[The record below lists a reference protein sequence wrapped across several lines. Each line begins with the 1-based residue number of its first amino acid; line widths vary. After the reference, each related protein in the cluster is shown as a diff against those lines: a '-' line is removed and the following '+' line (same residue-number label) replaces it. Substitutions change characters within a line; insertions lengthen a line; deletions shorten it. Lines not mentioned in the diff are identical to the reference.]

1 MIVIEINMYYYV
13 IYQLNSFYEKSIQIL
28 ELGAYKNIE
37 NLQRRLLECLGD
49 LSNNL
54 WKMQGP
60 IDILEAAVHRSH
72 HVWKTCQ
79 SRIQQIPVFFPSR
92 HRRISIQD
100 HRIMK

>member
-1 MIVIEINMYYYV
+1 MTVIEIKMYYSG
-13 IYQLNSFYEKSIQIL
+13 IYQIHSFCDRSIQIL
-28 ELGAYKNIE
+28 ELGTKNIE
-37 NLQRRLLECLGD
+37 NLQRRLLECLED

-60 IDILEAAVHRSH
+60 FDILEAGVPRSH
-72 HVWKTCQ
+72 HVWKICQ

-92 HRRISIQD
+92 RRRISIQN

>member
-1 MIVIEINMYYYV
+1 MLFINLTV
-13 IYQLNSFYEKSIQIL
+13 FTIYEKSIQIL

-37 NLQRRLLECLGD
+37 NLQRRLLECLED

-60 IDILEAAVHRSH
+60 IDILEAGVHRSH
-72 HVWKTCQ
+72 HVRKTCQ
-79 SRIQQIPVFFPSR
+79 SRIQQIPVFFPLR